1 MKLLAVGCN
10 LPKNL
15 MCARG
20 AIEVDC
26 PKTKILFSRFKF
38 QHNDIDSF
46 ALADNI
52 RSMCFLYFLLEVE
65 CHPKCFAGR
74 LKFQAVLKS
83 TLTER

>member
-52 RSMCFLYFLLEVE
+52 RSMRFLL
-65 CHPKCFAGR
+65 F
-74 LKFQAVLKS
+74 
-83 TLTER
+83 LTESIIVTQSPLQAY